1 MISETRYHI
10 YYKNSGSCAY
20 SHLDEENFQRIWNQI
35 LNKEDYEYERLSY
48 DRQIHLDSSH

>member
-10 YYKNSGSCAY
+10 YYKNSGTCTYA
-20 SHLDEENFQRIWNQI
+20 HLDEENFQRIWNQI